1 MPVAANGFGDKE
13 GVAMLAKIPS
23 AILQGVAGRA
33 VDVEVHVSDGLP
45 GFTIVGLPDASCRE
59 SRDRVRAALHSS
71 ELPWPNKRVTV
82 NLAPTGLRK
91 EGAGLDLA
99 IAVALLVAQDVLT
112 KAAVKDYAFV
122 AELGLDGSLRR
133 VPGILS
139 MVESIS
145 NPRVVVGKD
154 AYAEAC
160 LSGNAAAHCT
170 LTLRDLV
177 ECLRGESEWLVPPP
191 ASPRTPAAPAED
203 LRDVRGQP
211 LGRRAL
217 EIAAA
222 GGHHLLLVGPPGA
235 GKTMLARRLPGLLP
249 PLERAAARVVTR
261 IYSAGDF
268 GVPTSELITE
278 PPFRAPHHSTTMVAL
293 VGGGS
298 RALRPGEISAA
309 HGGVLFLDELG
320 EFSPVVLD
328 ALRQPLEEGV
338 IRVSRAVGSVT
349 FPAEF
354 VLVGSMNPC
363 PCGNAGGPGHCR
375 CSDAA
380 RMRYARRLSGPLLDR
395 FDMRLFVHRPTADE
409 LFRGRPGESSAAVS
423 ERVRAA
429 RERAARR
436 GVRYNSALGTPAL
449 EREAPLAAEAA
460 RMAERAVAL
469 GQLSARGLQRVRC
482 VALTI
487 CDLAGRTPPLSGS
500 DLALALQLRSNPVA
514 LDRSFAGSHVA

>member
-1 MPVAANGFGDKE
+1 
-13 GVAMLAKIPS
+13 MLATIPS
-23 AILQGVAGRA
+23 AILQGVAGQA
-33 VDVEVHVSDGLP
+33 VNVEVHVSDGLP

-71 ELPWPNKRVTV
+71 DLPWPNKRVTV
-82 NLAPTGLRK
+82 NLAPAGLRK

-99 IAVALLVAQDVLT
+99 IAVALLVVQDVLT
-112 KAAVKDYAFV
+112 GDAVDGYAFV

-133 VPGILS
+133 VPGTLS
-139 MVESIS
+139 MVESVTS
-145 NPRVVVGKD
+145 PRVVVAAD
-154 AYAEAC
+154 AYAEARLGGEQETFC
-160 LSGNAAAHCT
+160 APT
-170 LTLRDLV
+170 LEELV
-177 ECLRGESEWLVPPP
+177 RCLRGEADFGVPPP
-191 ASPRTPAAPAED
+191 PPRKATDHGVAD

-222 GGHHLLLVGPPGA
+222 GGHHLLMVGPPGA

-268 GVPTSELITE
+268 GVSTSELITR
-278 PPFRAPHHSTTMVAL
+278 PPFRAPHHGTTMAAL

-338 IRVSRAVGSVT
+338 IRVSRLVGSVT
-349 FPAEF
+349 FPADF

-363 PCGNAGGPGHCR
+363 PCGNAGSPGHCR

-380 RMRYARRLSGPLLDR
+380 RMRYSRRLSGPLLDR

-409 LFRGRPGESSAAVS
+409 LFRGEPGEPSEAVA

-429 RERAARR
+429 RQRATRR
-436 GVRYNSALGTPAL
+436 GVRCNGSLGSAAL
-449 EREAPLAAEAA
+449 ESEAPLAPEAA
-460 RMAERAVAL
+460 RIAEQAVAS
-469 GQLSARGLQRVRC
+469 GHLSARGLQRVRC

-487 CDLAGRTPPLSGS
+487 CDLAGRTPPLGGA
-500 DLALALQLRSNPVA
+500 DLALALQLRNNPVS
-514 LDRSFAGSHVA
+514 LDRSFAGRGVA

>member
-1 MPVAANGFGDKE
+1 
-13 GVAMLAKIPS
+13 MLATVPS
-23 AILQGVAGRA
+23 AVLRGVIGQA
-33 VDVEVHVSDGLP
+33 VDVEVHVSQGIP

-59 SRDRVRAALHSS
+59 SRDRVRAALLSS
-71 ELPWPNKRVTV
+71 GFDWPDKRVTV

-99 IAVALLVAQDVLT
+99 IAVALLVASEVLEE
-112 KAAVKDYAFV
+112 ALVEGFAFV
-122 AELGLDGSLRR
+122 AELGLNGALRR
-133 VPGILS
+133 VPGTLC
-139 MVESIS
+139 MVEALNSA
-145 NPRVVVGKD
+145 RVVVAED
-154 AYAEAC
+154 SYAEAR
-160 LSGNAAAHCT
+160 LSGDAEVRCAEK
-170 LTLRDLV
+170 LEDLV
-177 ECLRGESEWLVPPP
+177 SCLRGETEWVAPPP
-191 ASPRTPAAPAED
+191 APPRARAAPAED

-222 GGHHLLLVGPPGA
+222 GGHHLLMVGPPGA

-249 PLERAAARVVTR
+249 PLERATARVVTR

-268 GVPTSELITE
+268 GVPTSALISA

-338 IRVSRAVGSVT
+338 IRVSRAAGSVT

-395 FDMRLFVHRPTADE
+395 FDMRLFVQRPTAEE
-409 LFRGRPGESSAAVS
+409 LFRGRPGEPSAAVR
-423 ERVRAA
+423 ERVLAA
-429 RERAARR
+429 RERAVSR
-436 GVRYNSALGTPAL
+436 GVRCNSMLGSSALEA
-449 EREAPLAAEAA
+449 EAPFAAEAA
-460 RMAERAVAL
+460 RMAERAVAS
-469 GQLSARGLQRVRC
+469 GKLSARGLQRVRC
-482 VALTI
+482 VGLTI
-487 CDLAGRTPPLSGS
+487 CDLDGRGPPLRGP
-500 DLALALQLRSNPVA
+500 DLALALELRNSPVW
-514 LDRSFAGSHVA
+514 LDRSYAGSHVA

>member
-1 MPVAANGFGDKE
+1 MMAT
-13 GVAMLAKIPS
+13 IRS
-23 AILQGVAGRA
+23 AVLQGVNGQA
-33 VDVEVHVSDGLP
+33 VDVEVHVSDGIP

-59 SRDRVRAALHSS
+59 SRDRVRAALLSS
-71 ELPWPNKRVTV
+71 KFKWPDKRVTV

-99 IAVALLVAQDVLT
+99 IAVAVLVAQGVLT
-112 KAAVKDYAFV
+112 EPATERFAFV
-122 AELGLDGSLRR
+122 AELGLNGTLRR
-133 VPGILS
+133 VPGTLS
-139 MVESIS
+139 MVEAVAR
-145 NPRVVVGKD
+145 PRVVVAVD
-154 AYAEAC
+154 AVAEARLNGDREVDC
-160 LSGNAAAHCT
+160 AET
-170 LTLRDLV
+170 LKDLV
-177 ECLRGESEWLVPPP
+177 KCLRGEAEWATPPLPPP
-191 ASPRTPAAPAED
+191 ESPADATED

-211 LGRRAL
+211 VGRRAL

-222 GGHHLLLVGPPGA
+222 GGHHLLMVGPPGA

-249 PLERAAARVVTR
+249 PLERETARVVTR

-268 GVPTSELITE
+268 GVPTSQLITR

-298 RALRPGEISAA
+298 RVLRPGEISAA

-338 IRVSRAVGSVT
+338 IRVSRAVGSVS

-363 PCGNAGGPGHCR
+363 PCGNAGGPGQCR

-395 FDMRLFVHRPTADE
+395 FDMRLFVPRPTADE
-409 LFRGRPGESSAAVS
+409 LFRGEPGESSAAVRD
-423 ERVRAA
+423 RVLAA

-436 GVRYNSALGTPAL
+436 GVRCNSMLGASAL
-449 EREAPLAAEAA
+449 ERQAPLAPEAA
-460 RMAERAVAL
+460 RIAERAVVS

-482 VALTI
+482 VGLTI
-487 CDLAGRTPPLSGS
+487 CDLDGRAPPLRGPE
-500 DLALALQLRSNPVA
+500 LALALQLRNNPVW
-514 LDRSFAGSHVA
+514 LDRSYAGSHVA

>member
-1 MPVAANGFGDKE
+1 MAT
-13 GVAMLAKIPS
+13 IRS
-23 AILQGVAGRA
+23 AVLQGVIGQA
-33 VDVEVHVSDGLP
+33 VDVEVHVTTGLP
-45 GFTIVGLPDASCRE
+45 GFTVVGLPDASCRE
-59 SRDRVRAALHSS
+59 SRDRVRAAVESS
-71 ELPWPNKRVTV
+71 KLDWPKGRVTV
-82 NLAPTGLRK
+82 NLAPGGVRK
-91 EGAGLDLA
+91 EGSGLDLA
-99 IAVALLVAQDVLT
+99 IAVAVLVAEGELT
-112 KAAVKDYAFV
+112 KEQTEKFAFV
-122 AELGLDGSLRR
+122 AELSLDGSLRR
-133 VPGILS
+133 VPGTLS
-139 MVESIS
+139 LVESVGR
-145 NPRVVVGKD
+145 PCVVVASD
-154 AYAEAC
+154 AHAEAS
-160 LSGNAAAHCT
+160 LSSDREIYCADG
-170 LTLRDLV
+170 LKDLV
-177 ECLRGESEWLVPPP
+177 NSLRGEVAFAFPPPPP
-191 ASPRTPAAPAED
+191 ATTSTAAAED

-222 GGHHLLLVGPPGA
+222 GGHHLLMVGPPGA

-261 IYSAGDF
+261 VYSAGDF
-268 GVPTSELITE
+268 GVPTGQLITR

-363 PCGNAGGPGHCR
+363 PCGNAGGPGQCR

-395 FDMRLFVHRPTADE
+395 FDMRLFVHRPTAED
-409 LFRGRPGESSAAVS
+409 LFRGEPGEPSAAVRD
-423 ERVRAA
+423 RVLAA
-429 RERAARR
+429 RERASRR
-436 GVRYNSALGTPAL
+436 GVRSNSALDSAAL
-449 EREAPLAAEAA
+449 DREAPLAPEAS
-460 RMAERAVAL
+460 RMAERAVAS

-482 VALTI
+482 VGLTI
-487 CDLAGRTPPLSGS
+487 CDLEGREPPLQGA
-500 DLALALQLRSNPVA
+500 DLALALQLRNNPVS

>member
-1 MPVAANGFGDKE
+1 MTAR
-13 GVAMLAKIPS
+13 ISS
-23 AILQGVAGRA
+23 AVLQGVIGQA
-33 VDVEVHVSDGLP
+33 VHVELHASTGLP

-59 SRDRVRAALHSS
+59 SRDRVRAAVLSS
-71 ELPWPNKRVTV
+71 GLDWPSGRVTV
-82 NLAPTGLRK
+82 NLAPGGLRK

-99 IAVALLVAQDVLT
+99 IAVAVLVAEGVLSKEQT
-112 KAAVKDYAFV
+112 QEYAFV

-133 VPGILS
+133 VPGTLS
-139 MVESIS
+139 LVEAVKAS
-145 NPRVVVGKD
+145 RVVVAED
-154 AYAEAC
+154 AHSEARLGGDREVHC
-160 LSGNAAAHCT
+160 AAK
-170 LTLRDLV
+170 LKDLV
-177 ECLRGESEWLVPPP
+177 KCLRGEAEWVTPIL
-191 ASPRTPAAPAED
+191 ASPETAPVPTED

-222 GGHHLLLVGPPGA
+222 GGHHLLMVGPPGA

-261 IYSAGDF
+261 VYSVGDF
-268 GVPTSELITE
+268 GVPTRELITR
-278 PPFRAPHHSTTMVAL
+278 PPFRAPHHTATTAAL

-395 FDMRLFVHRPTADE
+395 FDMRLFVHRPSADE
-409 LFRGRPGESSAAVS
+409 LFRGKPGEPSEAVA

-429 RERAARR
+429 RQRAARR
-436 GVRYNSALGTPAL
+436 GVRCNGALGSAAL
-449 EREAPLAAEAA
+449 EREAPLAPEAA
-460 RMAERAVAL
+460 RMAERAVVS

-482 VALTI
+482 VGLTI
-487 CDLAGRTPPLSGS
+487 CDLAGRAPPLSAA
-500 DLALALQLRSNPVA
+500 DLALALQLRNNPVS
-514 LDRSFAGSHVA
+514 LDRSFAGSRVA

>member
-1 MPVAANGFGDKE
+1 
-13 GVAMLAKIPS
+13 MLATVPS
-23 AILQGVAGRA
+23 AVLRGVIGQA
-33 VDVEVHVSDGLP
+33 VDVEVHVSQGIP

-59 SRDRVRAALHSS
+59 SRDRVRAALLSS
-71 ELPWPNKRVTV
+71 GFDWPDKRVTV

-99 IAVALLVAQDVLT
+99 IAVALLVASEVLE
-112 KAAVKDYAFV
+112 KALVEGFAFV
-122 AELGLDGSLRR
+122 AELGLNGALRR
-133 VPGILS
+133 VPGTLC
-139 MVESIS
+139 MVEALNS
-145 NPRVVVGKD
+145 PRVVVAED
-154 AYAEAC
+154 SYAEAR
-160 LSGNAAAHCT
+160 LSGDAEVRCAEK
-170 LTLRDLV
+170 LEDLV
-177 ECLRGESEWLVPPP
+177 SCLRGETEWVAPPP
-191 ASPRTPAAPAED
+191 APPRARAAPAED

-222 GGHHLLLVGPPGA
+222 GGHHLLMVGPPGA

-249 PLERAAARVVTR
+249 PLERATARVVTR

-268 GVPTSELITE
+268 GVPTSALISA

-338 IRVSRAVGSVT
+338 IRVSRAAGSVT

-395 FDMRLFVHRPTADE
+395 FDMRLFVQRPTAEE
-409 LFRGRPGESSAAVS
+409 LFRGRPGEPSAAVR
-423 ERVRAA
+423 ERVLAA
-429 RERAARR
+429 RERAVSR
-436 GVRYNSALGTPAL
+436 GVRCNSMLGSSAL
-449 EREAPLAAEAA
+449 ESEAPFAAEAA
-460 RMAERAVAL
+460 RMAERAVAS
-469 GQLSARGLQRVRC
+469 GKLSARGLQRVRC
-482 VALTI
+482 VGLTI
-487 CDLAGRTPPLSGS
+487 CDLDGRGPPLRGP
-500 DLALALQLRSNPVA
+500 DLALALELRNSPVW
-514 LDRSFAGSHVA
+514 LDRSYAGSHVA

>member
-1 MPVAANGFGDKE
+1 
-13 GVAMLAKIPS
+13 MLATIPS
-23 AILQGVAGRA
+23 AILQGVIGKA

-59 SRDRVRAALHSS
+59 SRDRVRAALLSS
-71 ELPWPNKRVTV
+71 GLKWPNRRVTV
-82 NLAPTGLRK
+82 NLAPGGLRK

-99 IAVALLVAQDVLT
+99 IAVAILVAEENLPAT
-112 KAAVKDYAFV
+112 AVEGYAFIG
-122 AELGLDGSLRR
+122 ELGLDGSLRR
-133 VPGILS
+133 VPGTLS
-139 MVESIS
+139 MVDAVASR
-145 NPRVVVGKD
+145 RVVVATD
-154 AYAEAC
+154 AYAEAR
-160 LSGNAAAHCT
+160 LSSDREPLCAAT
-170 LTLRDLV
+170 LTELLL
-177 ECLRGESEWLVPPP
+177 CLRGEAPFASPPLPPP
-191 ASPRTPAAPAED
+191 ETCVHSEEN

-222 GGHHLLLVGPPGA
+222 GGHHLLMVGPPGA

-249 PLERAAARVVTR
+249 PLDREAARVVTR

-268 GVPTSELITE
+268 GVPTSDLITR
-278 PPFRAPHHSTTMVAL
+278 PPFRAPHHSATMVAL

-298 RALRPGEISAA
+298 RTLRPGEISAA
-309 HGGVLFLDELG
+309 HGGVLFLDEMG

-338 IRVSRAVGSVT
+338 IRVSRAMGSVA

-363 PCGNAGGPGHCR
+363 PCGQAGGPGQCR
-375 CSDAA
+375 CGDAA

-395 FDMRLFVHRPTADE
+395 FDMRLFVHRPSADD
-409 LFRGRPGESSAAVS
+409 LFRGAPGESSAAVR
-423 ERVRAA
+423 ERVLAA
-429 RERAARR
+429 RGRAESR
-436 GVRYNSALGTPAL
+436 GVRCNSALGTAAL
-449 EREAPLAAEAA
+449 EREAPLVGEAA
-460 RMAERAVAL
+460 RLAERAVAS

-487 CDLAGRTPPLSGS
+487 CDLDERAPPLTGA
-500 DLALALQLRSNPVA
+500 DVALALQLRNNPVS
-514 LDRSFAGSHVA
+514 LDRSFAGSHVS

>member
-1 MPVAANGFGDKE
+1 
-13 GVAMLAKIPS
+13 MLARIPS
-23 AILQGVAGRA
+23 AVLQGVIGQA
-33 VDVEVHVSDGLP
+33 VDVEVHVSNGIP
-45 GFTIVGLPDASCRE
+45 SFTIVGLPDTSCRE
-59 SRDRVRAALHSS
+59 SRDRVRAALLSS
-71 ELPWPNKRVTV
+71 KLPWPDKRVTV
-82 NLAPTGLRK
+82 NLAPGGLRK

-99 IAVALLVAQDVLT
+99 IAVALLVVQDELT
-112 KAAVKDYAFV
+112 ESAVDGCAFV

-133 VPGILS
+133 VPGTLS
-139 MVESIS
+139 LVEAVACD
-145 NPRVVVGKD
+145 RVVVAAD
-154 AYAEAC
+154 AYAEARLDADQEALC
-160 LSGNAAAHCT
+160 APT
-170 LTLRDLV
+170 LGELV
-177 ECLRGESEWLVPPP
+177 RYLRGEADWVTPALPPP
-191 ASPRTPAAPAED
+191 RELPAPAED

-222 GGHHLLLVGPPGA
+222 GGHHLLMVGPPGA

-249 PLERAAARVVTR
+249 PLDRDAARIVTR

-268 GVPTSELITE
+268 GVPTGELITA
-278 PPFRAPHHSTTMVAL
+278 PPFRAPHHGATMAAL

-320 EFSPVVLD
+320 EFSPGVLD

-338 IRVSRAVGSVT
+338 IRVSRAVGSVS

-363 PCGNAGGPGHCR
+363 PCGNAGGPGQCR

-395 FDMRLFVHRPTADE
+395 FDMRLFVPRPTAEE
-409 LFRGRPGESSAAVS
+409 LFRGEPGQPTAAVR
-423 ERVRAA
+423 ERVLAA
-429 RERAARR
+429 RRRAGRR
-436 GVRYNSALGTPAL
+436 GVRCNSLLGSAAL
-449 EREAPLAAEAA
+449 EAEAPLAAEAA
-460 RMAERAVAL
+460 RMAERAVAS

-482 VALTI
+482 VGLTI
-487 CDLAGRTPPLSGS
+487 CDLDGRAPPLRGP
-500 DLALALQLRSNPVA
+500 DLALALQLRNNPVW
-514 LDRSFAGSHVA
+514 LDRSYAGSHVA

>member
-1 MPVAANGFGDKE
+1 MMAT
-13 GVAMLAKIPS
+13 IPS
-23 AILQGVAGRA
+23 AILQGVTGQA

-45 GFTIVGLPDASCRE
+45 GFSIVGLPDASCRE
-59 SRDRVRAALHSS
+59 SRDRVRAALLSTD
-71 ELPWPNKRVTV
+71 LPWSPKRVTV
-82 NLAPTGLRK
+82 NLAPGGLRK

-99 IAVALLVAQDVLT
+99 IAIAMLVAQEELPA
-112 KAAVKDYAFV
+112 AAVEDFAFI

-133 VPGILS
+133 VPGTLS
-139 MVESIS
+139 MVDAVAGR
-145 NPRVVVGKD
+145 RVVVANE
-154 AYAEAC
+154 AYAEARLNGEREPCCAATLEELVKC
-160 LSGNAAAHCT
+160 LK
-170 LTLRDLV
+170 
-177 ECLRGESEWLVPPP
+177 GEMPFALPLLPPP
-191 ASPRTPAAPAED
+191 EPVVCSDEN

-222 GGHHLLLVGPPGA
+222 GGHHLLMIGPPGA

-249 PLERAAARVVTR
+249 PLDREAARVVTR

-268 GVPTSELITE
+268 GVPTSELITR
-278 PPFRAPHHSTTMVAL
+278 PPFRAPHHSSTMVAL

-298 RALRPGEISAA
+298 RTLRPGEISAA

-363 PCGNAGGPGHCR
+363 PCGQAGGPGQCR
-375 CSDAA
+375 CGDAA

-395 FDMRLFVHRPTADE
+395 FDMRLFVHRPSADD
-409 LFRGRPGESSAAVS
+409 LFRGEPGEPTAAVR
-423 ERVRAA
+423 ERVLAA
-429 RERAARR
+429 RAKAENR
-436 GVRYNSALGTPAL
+436 GVRYNSALGAAAL
-449 EREAPLAAEAA
+449 ERAAPLVGEAA
-460 RMAERAVAL
+460 RLAERAVAS

-487 CDLAGRTPPLSGS
+487 CDLDGRSPPLRGA
-500 DLALALQLRSNPVA
+500 DVALALQLRNNPVA
-514 LDRSFAGSHVA
+514 LDRSYAGSHVS